1 MVNAQHNV
9 NFTIKFKKMNIVV
22 TGANKGIGLE
32 IVKLFSESQ
41 DNKVFAISKNT
52 GNLHKLNISNVK
64 IIQFDLEEVENF
76 SQLAN
81 EINSEINKIDI
92 LINNAGFLVNKSFAN
107 TTIDDF
113 EKSIS
118 VNVKAPYFLIQQLL
132 PYFASPSHI
141 VNITS
146 MGGFMGSLKFAGL
159 SAYSTSKGA
168 LSILTECLAEELRDK
183 QISVNALALGAIQT
197 EMLSNAFPTY
207 KAPLQPE
214 QIAEFICHFA
224 VNNHKYMNGK
234 IIPVSLSTP

>member
-1 MVNAQHNV
+1 
-9 NFTIKFKKMNIVV
+9 MNIVV

-32 IVKLFSESQ
+32 IVKIFSKNY
-41 DNKVFAISKNT
+41 DNNVIAISKNT
-52 GNLHKLNISNVK
+52 NNLQKLNISNVK
-64 IIQFDLEEVENF
+64 IIQFDLEKVENF

-81 EINSEINKIDI
+81 EIKSEIDI

-113 EKSIS
+113 EKSIYI
-118 VNVKAPYFLIQQLL
+118 NVKAPYFLIQQLL

-146 MGGFMGSLKFAGL
+146 MGGIIGSQKFIGL

-168 LSILTECLAEELRDK
+168 LSVLTECLAEELRDK
-183 QISVNALALGAIQT
+183 QICVNALALGAIQT

-224 VNNHKYMNGK
+224 LNNHKYMNGK
-234 IIPVSLSTP
+234 VIPVSLSTP

>member
-1 MVNAQHNV
+1 
-9 NFTIKFKKMNIVV
+9 MNIVV

-32 IVKLFSESQ
+32 IVKIFSKNQ
-41 DNKVFAISKNT
+41 DNKIFAISKNT
-52 GNLHKLNISNVK
+52 DNLQKLNIPNIN
-64 IIQFDLEEVENF
+64 IIQFNLEEIENY

-81 EINSEINKIDI
+81 EIKSEINI
-92 LINNAGFLVNKSFAN
+92 LINNAGYLVNKTFAN
-107 TTIDDF
+107 TTIEDF

-118 VNVKAPYFLIQQLL
+118 VNVKAPYFLIQQFL
-132 PYFASPSHI
+132 PYFTTQSHI

-146 MGGFMGSLKFAGL
+146 MGGFMGSQKFAGL

-214 QIAEFICHFA
+214 QIAKFICHFA
-224 VNNHKYMNGK
+224 LNNHRYMNGK
-234 IIPVSLSTP
+234 VIPVSLSTP